1 MAIENINNA
10 EVLIVGSGSAG
21 LSAATWLARYGIA
34 CKILEKSS
42 GPMTIGQ
49 ADGVQCRTV
58 EVFESF
64 GISEDLLKESCH
76 VIEVAFWSTD
86 DTTGQLHRQ
95 RTTVDTEIGLSHQPH
110 VILNQARLNGMLIGE
125 MKRSNSQEIDYGYL
139 VKSVEVDE
147 AASSNPDS
155 YCVQVIAEKDGI
167 EHAFRAK
174 YVLVSKSDNFP
185 PPLSQW
191 LSRLLL
197 TMSRLVMVHIA
208 PSANHWDSR

>member
-42 GPMTIGQ
+42 GPMTTGQ

-64 GISEDLLKESCH
+64 GISEELLKESCH

-86 DTTGQLHRQ
+86 ATTGQLQRQ
-95 RTTVDTEIGLSHQPH
+95 RTAVDTEIGLSHQPH

-125 MKRSNSQEIDYGYL
+125 MRRSNSQEIDYGYL

-147 AASSNPDS
+147 VASSNPDA
-155 YCVQVIAEKDGI
+155 YCVRVIAEKGGI
-167 EHAFRAK
+167 ENIFRAK
-174 YVLVSKSDNFP
+174 YVLVSKSDHYYP
-185 PPLSQW
+185 HLSQW
-191 LSRLLL
+191 QSRLY
-197 TMSRLVMVHIA
+197 
-208 PSANHWDSR
+208 